1 MNAPD
6 YWGVMG
12 FPIAHSLTPKI
23 FEIVGRYMGF
33 EDVIVI
39 FIEAKN
45 IEEVIKK
52 TNNLKG
58 NFWLS
63 VTSPLKHQLHKELN
77 LEYGQGMEVINQ
89 LTNFDGEWSGYDT
102 DGLGFIEAVKYI
114 GISVKDSILKIK
126 GGGSTAR
133 SVAHQ
138 WSKYGGK
145 LIFERG
151 RRDIGNGPWDNSII
165 ENIDPD
171 LSVDFDI
178 LPGIKIDENTIS
190 DEYYV
195 ISYDENYNN
204 NYLR

>member
-1 MNAPD
+1 
-6 YWGVMG
+6 
-12 FPIAHSLTPKI
+12 
-23 FEIVGRYMGF
+23 
-33 EDVIVI
+33 
-39 FIEAKN
+39 
-45 IEEVIKK
+45 
-52 TNNLKG
+52 
-58 NFWLS
+58 
-63 VTSPLKHQLHKELN
+63 
-77 LEYGQGMEVINQ
+77 MEVINQ

-204 NYLR
+204 NDFAIIMLVAQHLEAWKLIISDEFNTKIPTIRQVLSKL